1 MGAIKNAMKKV
12 LPPPVSAFN
21 REVERILLA
30 QEHNTQLMEQM
41 ARQMQQQ
48 SQQFQQQI
56 QQRDRQIAQLTAQ
69 VESYRKTVDAM
80 SSSLRKGQTETRVR
94 LEQLR
99 KLTSAQKGP
108 ISNYDYYASLDP
120 KFYATELQE
129 WFFYITGQK
138 LNLENPKTYNEKVQW
153 LKLYDS
159 TPLKTRLAD
168 KYLVRDWVKEKI
180 GEEYLVPLLGVW
192 DSFDEIDFDALPQS
206 FVLKANHG
214 CGWNLIVKDKSQL
227 DLEDAREK
235 FNTWMGLNYAYC
247 NGLELHYMNIQPKI
261 IAEEYLE
268 NDHNDLRDYKVFC
281 FGGKAHHIMYL
292 TDRKVGM
299 KMSFYDLE
307 WKKQNFVY
315 SFPLNDQEV
324 PKPQRLEELIA
335 VSEKLAQ
342 GFAHARVDFYILNDG
357 TLKFGEI
364 TFTSATGTCRWA
376 PPHQDRIY
384 GDLIELPNKSQ
395 IPTLQR

>member
-21 REVERILLA
+21 REVERILAA
-30 QEHNTQLMEQM
+30 QEQNTRLMEQM
-41 ARQMQQQ
+41 ARQLEQQN
-48 SQQFQQQI
+48 QQI
-56 QQRDRQIAQLTAQ
+56 QQQNRQIAQLTAQ
-69 VESYRKTVDAM
+69 VEEYRKRVDAMASAQRWGLADNREKLERIRKTV
-80 SSSLRKGQTETRVR
+80 SQREGSV
-94 LEQLR
+94 
-99 KLTSAQKGP
+99 
-108 ISNYDYYASLDP
+108 SNYDFYAQLKPQAYAS
-120 KFYATELQE
+120 ELQE
-129 WFFYITGQK
+129 WFYNITGQR
-138 LNLENPKTYNEKVQW
+138 LDLEHPKTYDEKIQW

-168 KYLVRDWVKEKI
+168 KYLVREWVKEKI

-192 DSFDEIDFDALPQS
+192 DSFDEIDFDALPQR

-247 NGLELHYMNIQPKI
+247 NGLELHYMHIQPKI

-268 NDHNDLRDYKVFC
+268 NDHDDLRDYKVFC

-299 KMSFYDLE
+299 KMSFYDLD
-307 WKKQNFVY
+307 WNKQNFVY
-315 SFPLNDQEV
+315 SFPLNDQDV
-324 PKPQRLEELIA
+324 PRPQRLEELIE

-364 TFTSATGTCRWA
+364 TFTSATGTCKWN
-376 PPHQDRIY
+376 PPQQDQIY
-384 GDLIELPNKSQ
+384 GDLIELPGKSP
-395 IPTLQR
+395 IPTPQG

>member
-1 MGAIKNAMKKV
+1 MGAVKNALKKV

-21 REVERILLA
+21 REVERILAA
-30 QEHNTQLMEQM
+30 QEQNTRLMEQM
-41 ARQMQQQ
+41 ARQLEQQN
-48 SQQFQQQI
+48 QQI
-56 QQRDRQIAQLTAQ
+56 QQQNRQIAQLTAQ
-69 VESYRKTVDAM
+69 VENYRRQLDATAATLRRSQMESREKLERIRKTVSM
-80 SSSLRKGQTETRVR
+80 HG
-94 LEQLR
+94 
-99 KLTSAQKGP
+99 GP
-108 ISNYDYYASLDP
+108 VSDYDYYASLKP
-120 KFYATELQE
+120 EQYAGELKE
-129 WFFYITGQK
+129 WYAHIMGQK
-138 LNLENPKTYNEKVQW
+138 LNLDHPRTYNEKLQW

-168 KYLVRDWVKEKI
+168 KYLVREWVKEKI

-192 DSFDEIDFDALPQS
+192 DSFDEIDFDALPQR

-227 DLEDAREK
+227 DLKDAREK

-247 NGLELHYMNIQPKI
+247 NGLELHYMHIQPKI

-268 NDHNDLRDYKVFC
+268 NDHDDLRDYKVFC

-299 KMSFYDLE
+299 KMSFYDLD
-307 WKKQNFVY
+307 WNKQNFVY
-315 SFPLNDQEV
+315 SFPLNDQDV
-324 PKPQRLEELIA
+324 PRPQRLEELIE

-364 TFTSATGTCRWA
+364 TFTSATGTCKWN
-376 PPHQDRIY
+376 PPQQDQIY
-384 GDLIELPNKSQ
+384 GDLIQLPSKSP
-395 IPTLQR
+395 IPTPQG

>member
-1 MGAIKNAMKKV
+1 MGAIKNAMKKI

-21 REVERILLA
+21 REVERLLEA
-30 QEHNTQLMEQM
+30 QEKSAQLVAQLSLQLEEQK
-41 ARQMQQQ
+41 
-48 SQQFQQQI
+48 
-56 QQRDRQIAQLTAQ
+56 RQIAHLEAQ
-69 VESYRKTVDAM
+69 VEKCASLSASIQWKQTKTLEKVERVRKTV
-80 SSSLRKGQTETRVR
+80 SQVHGSVE
-94 LEQLR
+94 
-99 KLTSAQKGP
+99 
-108 ISNYDYYASLDP
+108 NYQYYANLSP
-120 KFYATELQE
+120 EAYRSELQE
-129 WFFYITGQK
+129 WFFDLMGRK
-138 LNLENPKTYNEKVQW
+138 LNLDNPKTYNEKIQW

-180 GEEYLVPLLGVW
+180 GEQYLVPLLGVW
-192 DSFDEIDFDALPQS
+192 DSFDEIDFDALPQR

-247 NGLELHYMNIQPKI
+247 NGLELHYMHIPPKI

-268 NDHNDLRDYKVFC
+268 NDHDDLRDYKVFC

-299 KMSFYDLE
+299 KMSFYDLD
-307 WKKQNFVY
+307 WNKQNFVY
-315 SFPLNDQEV
+315 SFPLNDQDV
-324 PKPQRLEELIA
+324 PRPQRLKELIE

-364 TFTSATGTCRWA
+364 TFTSATGTCKWN
-376 PPHQDRIY
+376 PPQQDQIY
-384 GDLIELPNKSQ
+384 GDLIQLPSKSP
-395 IPTLQR
+395 IPTPQG

>member
-1 MGAIKNAMKKV
+1 MK
-12 LPPPVSAFN
+12 P
-21 REVERILLA
+21 
-30 QEHNTQLMEQM
+30 EQ
-41 ARQMQQQ
+41 
-48 SQQFQQQI
+48 
-56 QQRDRQIAQLTAQ
+56 
-69 VESYRKTVDAM
+69 
-80 SSSLRKGQTETRVR
+80 
-94 LEQLR
+94 
-99 KLTSAQKGP
+99 
-108 ISNYDYYASLDP
+108 YAGEL
-120 KFYATELQE
+120 KEWYAH
-129 WFFYITGQK
+129 IMGQK
-138 LNLENPKTYNEKVQW
+138 LNLDHPRTYNEKLQW

-168 KYLVRDWVKEKI
+168 KYLVREWVKEKI

-192 DSFDEIDFDALPQS
+192 DSFDEIDFDALPQR

-214 CGWNLIVKDKSQL
+214 CGWNLIVNDKSQL

-247 NGLELHYMNIQPKI
+247 NGLELHYMHIPPKI

-268 NDHNDLRDYKVFC
+268 NDHDDLRDYKVFC

-299 KMSFYDLE
+299 KMSFYDLD
-307 WKKQNFVY
+307 WNKQNFVY
-315 SFPLNDQEV
+315 SFPLNDQDV
-324 PKPQRLEELIA
+324 PRPQRLKELIE

-364 TFTSATGTCRWA
+364 TFTSATGTCKWN
-376 PPHQDRIY
+376 PPQQDQIY
-384 GDLIELPNKSQ
+384 GDLIQLPSKSP
-395 IPTLQR
+395 IPTPQG

>member
-1 MGAIKNAMKKV
+1 MGTVKNAMKKV

-30 QEHNTQLMEQM
+30 QERSTRLMEQM
-41 ARQMQQQ
+41 AKQMERQNR
-48 SQQFQQQI
+48 QI
-56 QQRDRQIAQLTAQ
+56 QEQNRKIAQLTDQ
-69 VESYRKTVDAM
+69 VERYRRDLDAMSAALRRGQAETWEKVERIRKTVSM
-80 SSSLRKGQTETRVR
+80 QG
-94 LEQLR
+94 
-99 KLTSAQKGP
+99 GP
-108 ISNYDYYASLDP
+108 VSDYDYYASLKP
-120 KFYATELQE
+120 EQYAGELKE
-129 WFFYITGQK
+129 WYDHLMGQK
-138 LNLENPKTYNEKVQW
+138 LNLDNPRTYNEKLQW

-159 TPLKTRLAD
+159 TPLKTKLAD

-227 DLEDAREK
+227 DLQDAREK

-247 NGLELHYMNIQPKI
+247 NGLELHYMNIRPRI

-307 WKKQNFVY
+307 WNKQNFVY
-315 SFPLNDQEV
+315 SFPLNDQDV
-324 PKPQRLEELIA
+324 PRPQRLEELIS

-364 TFTSATGTCRWA
+364 TFTSATGTCKWN
-376 PPHQDRIY
+376 PPQQDRIY
-384 GDLIELPNKSQ
+384 GDLIQLPKKSP
-395 IPTLQR
+395 IPVPER

>member
-1 MGAIKNAMKKV
+1 MGAVKNALKKV

-21 REVERILLA
+21 REVERLLEA
-30 QEHNTQLMEQM
+30 QEKSAQLVAQLSRQLEEQ
-41 ARQMQQQ
+41 Q
-48 SQQFQQQI
+48 
-56 QQRDRQIAQLTAQ
+56 RQIAQLTDQ
-69 VESYRKTVDAM
+69 VGRYRRDMDAMSAALRRGQMENREKLERIRKTV
-80 SSSLRKGQTETRVR
+80 SQVHGSVE
-94 LEQLR
+94 
-99 KLTSAQKGP
+99 
-108 ISNYDYYASLDP
+108 NYDYYANLSP
-120 KFYATELQE
+120 EAYRSELQE
-129 WFFYITGQK
+129 WFLDVTGRK
-138 LNLENPKTYNEKVQW
+138 LDLDNPKTYNEKIQW

-168 KYLVRDWVKEKI
+168 KYLVREWVKEKI

-192 DSFDEIDFDALPQS
+192 DSFDEIDFDALPQR

-214 CGWNLIVKDKSQL
+214 CAWNLIVKDKSQL
-227 DLEDAREK
+227 DLEDARRK
-235 FNTWMGLNYAYC
+235 FQTWMKLNFAYR
-247 NGLELHYMNIQPKI
+247 NGLELHYMNIRPRI

-268 NDHNDLRDYKVFC
+268 NDHDDLHDYKVFC

-299 KMSFYDLE
+299 KMSFYDLD

-315 SFPLNDQEV
+315 TFPLNDQEV
-324 PKPQRLEELIA
+324 PRPQRLEELIA

-364 TFTSATGTCRWA
+364 TFTSASGMCKWN
-376 PPHQDRIY
+376 PPEQDRIY
-384 GDLIELPNKSQ
+384 GDLIQLPEKSP
-395 IPTLQR
+395 IPTPQW